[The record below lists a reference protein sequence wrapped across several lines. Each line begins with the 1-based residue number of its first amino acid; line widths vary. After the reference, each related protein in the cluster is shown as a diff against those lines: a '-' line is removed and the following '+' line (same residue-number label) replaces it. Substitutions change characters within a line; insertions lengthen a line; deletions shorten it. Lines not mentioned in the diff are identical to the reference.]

1 MTAIFW
7 LSLLVIAPAQA
18 KSQHAMVP
26 LPSDTF
32 ECGSSEQAK
41 KLAQLIVNDK
51 NQARTHI
58 HCNPTLVAIAEQK
71 AKYMAEEGLVSHF
84 LGGSPNSR
92 LRDAG
97 LTLPSY
103 YGDAMSNQVEA
114 LAGGYQTAKKVWH
127 ALKSSFSH
135 KQHLLGEIPFY
146 AEQNEIG
153 IAFIKDYKTPHVEY
167 WVIYITKLSGDEQQ
181 QSFSEVPDKGLGI
194 VTENG
199 EINPMQ

>member
-1 MTAIFW
+1 
-7 LSLLVIAPAQA
+7 LLLAAPAHA
-18 KSQHAMVP
+18 HAESQYPMVT

-32 ECGSSEQAK
+32 QCGNSEQAQ

-97 LTLPSY
+97 LSLPSY

-199 EINPMQ
+199 EITPMQ

>member
-1 MTAIFW
+1 VTAIFW

-114 LAGGYQTAKKVWH
+114 LAGGYQTASPTNSICSVKFLFMLNKMKLGSPS
-127 ALKSSFSH
+127 LK
-135 KQHLLGEIPFY
+135 I
-146 AEQNEIG
+146 
-153 IAFIKDYKTPHVEY
+153 IKRH
-167 WVIYITKLSGDEQQ
+167 
-181 QSFSEVPDKGLGI
+181 
-194 VTENG
+194 
-199 EINPMQ
+199 M